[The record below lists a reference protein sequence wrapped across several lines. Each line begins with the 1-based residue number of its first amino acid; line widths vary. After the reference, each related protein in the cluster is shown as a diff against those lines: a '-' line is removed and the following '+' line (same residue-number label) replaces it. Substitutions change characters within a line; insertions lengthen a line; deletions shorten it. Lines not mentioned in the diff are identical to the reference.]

1 MKLALRRAGAGMC
14 LLAAGLIVWSAGL
27 PDRAQTEAL
36 FGAGPGAIPVA
47 PEVGAL
53 VPPVEAMDIDGAW
66 FSLAAWQ
73 GDPII
78 INFWATWC
86 APCVEE
92 LPLLDAVARD
102 GRARVVAINAG
113 EPAADILTWAAANGL
128 AHGPRFALALDHD
141 GRLGRLYRVR
151 GLPATFFI
159 DAAGLVRDVVY
170 GPLTAARL
178 DAALDLV
185 ASR

>member
-1 MKLALRRAGAGMC
+1 VKLALRRAGAGIC

-27 PDRAQTEAL
+27 PDRVQTEAL
-36 FGAGPGAIPVA
+36 FGAGLGSIPVA

-53 VPPVEAMDIDGAW
+53 APPVEAMGIDGEW
-66 FSLAAWQ
+66 VSLAAWR
-73 GDPII
+73 GDPVIV
-78 INFWATWC
+78 NFWATWC
-86 APCVEE
+86 APCAEE
-92 LPLLDAVARD
+92 LPLLDALAHD

-113 EPAADILTWAAANGL
+113 EPAADILTWAAAHGL
-128 AHGPRFALALDHD
+128 AHGPRFALVVDHD
-141 GRLGRLYRVR
+141 GRLERLYRVR
-151 GLPATFFI
+151 GLPATFFV

-185 ASR
+185 AP